1 MKGKNRSNMIATY
14 STQELN
20 QKVEVKA
27 AKTMSLIVGSYV
39 LCWIPATIYF
49 LLIIAQDELHTNEL
63 ISSFNKVFYAQF
75 AVSIYLCSLIDP
87 LIYAYRSKDIR
98 DKISKMNLRWCQV
111 KTRVQDLESTKTDQ

>member
-1 MKGKNRSNMIATY
+1 MIATY